1 MDNTQPTRTNSG
13 LATASLILGILATV
27 LGIIGVGVILG
38 VLAIVFGAISLKN
51 NKGKS
56 LAGIITG
63 AVGIIIFILMIVFV
77 LVIGPAAIGSLQ
89 VSQRDTERKN
99 DVSTLVSDVTTYMS
113 NNNGQLPNNEWVSG
127 MTYQL
132 GLIKSTQAGD
142 TATPTTDTATY
153 TDGTDCDGV
162 MGTRN
167 FSINILLESGASYCQ
182 GS

>member
-1 MDNTQPTRTNSG
+1 MDNTQSTQTNSG
-13 LATASLILGILATV
+13 LATASLILGVLATV
-27 LGIIGVGVILG
+27 LGIIGIGVVLG

-89 VSQRDTERKN
+89 INQRDNERKN
-99 DVSTLVSDVTTYMS
+99 DVSILVTDIATYMS
-113 NNNGQLPNNEWVSG
+113 NNNGQLPDNEWVSG

-132 GLIKSTQAGD
+132 DLIKSTQAGD
-142 TATPTTDTATY
+142 TAMPTTDTATY
-153 TDGTDCDGV
+153 TDGTDCDGIT
-162 MGTRN
+162 GTHS
-167 FSINILLESGASYCQ
+167 FSINILLESRASYCQ